1 MGFGFIGVA
10 SALCLAAIGSAMGIG
25 VAGSAA
31 VGAWK
36 RCYIHNRS
44 APFLLVAFVGA
55 PLSQTL
61 YGYILMNTVLF
72 PQIGV
77 ISDWVLLC
85 VGVLGGLA
93 IGASAWQQGHASAAA
108 SHALAETG
116 KGFARY
122 IIVLGVIETVAMF
135 VMVFLL
141 FTVSLLGT

>member
-1 MGFGFIGVA
+1 MEFGFIGVA
-10 SALCLAAIGSAMGIG
+10 AALCFAAIGSALGIG
-25 VAGSAA
+25 TAGAAA

-61 YGYILMNTVLF
+61 YGYILMNTVLL

-77 ISDWVLLC
+77 VSEWILLS
-85 VGVLGGLA
+85 VGLLGGLA
-93 IGASAWQQGHASAAA
+93 IGISAWQQGRASAAA

-122 IIVLGVIETVAMF
+122 IIILGVIETVAMF

-141 FTVSLLGT
+141 FAVSILAG